1 MVAFRMEWHLD
12 ARSVGDVAQLG
23 EHLLCKQGV
32 VGSIPIVSTIVV
44 DEADWLAS
52 AGGSMDDPGLC
63 IAEK

>member
-1 MVAFRMEWHLD
+1 MWNAVWTRDPL
-12 ARSVGDVAQLG
+12 GDVAQLG